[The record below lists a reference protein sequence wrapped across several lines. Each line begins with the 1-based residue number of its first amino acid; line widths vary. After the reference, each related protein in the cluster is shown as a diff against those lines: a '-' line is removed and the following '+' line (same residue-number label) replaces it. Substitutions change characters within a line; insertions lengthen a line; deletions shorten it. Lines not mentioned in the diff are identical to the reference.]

1 MFLQRLLSSVFRH
14 SYQVFLCKY
23 IHIYI
28 YIYIYIS
35 FRLELIPPRGG
46 VSRSDLSSP
55 LLSVTCMFFLETE
68 RLNVLL
74 YHVFPSLL
82 LSSSLLI
89 TSYFSRYHFNLTSRI
104 L

>member
-1 MFLQRLLSSVFRH
+1 MFLQRLPSSVILIK
-14 SYQVFLCKY
+14 SSCVNIC
-23 IHIYI
+23 
-28 YIYIYIS
+28 IYIS

-82 LSSSLLI
+82 LLSSTVVSIDLYRLH
-89 TSYFSRYHFNLTSRI
+89 SFHGVFVLSSHHI
-104 L
+104 LFF